1 MTKDEKIFEMGK
13 ALAPEFARRMLDM
26 QQRIVDMGKDPSK
39 CTVDGKSIAEYYAW
53 ENAYYAQMFVNM
65 IDKSLQL

>member
-1 MTKDEKIFEMGK
+1 MTKDDKIFEMGK

-26 QQRIVDMGKDPSK
+26 QQRIVDMGKNPSD
-39 CTVDGKSIAEYYAW
+39 CTIDGKSITEYYAW